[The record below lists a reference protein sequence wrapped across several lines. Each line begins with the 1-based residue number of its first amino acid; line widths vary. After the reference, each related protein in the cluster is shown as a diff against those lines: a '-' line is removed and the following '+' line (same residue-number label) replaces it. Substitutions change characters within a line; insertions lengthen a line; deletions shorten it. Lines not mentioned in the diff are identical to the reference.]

1 MIKTLLHCTACFYKR
16 FVSALKTSL
25 KLCSNIYWLVFS
37 VTVLAMDITVESVCQ
52 FIIDHGGKVKN
63 TTLVSNFKKV
73 LNDPTTKG

>member
-1 MIKTLLHCTACFYKR
+1 MIKTLLHCTAYFYKR
-16 FVSALKTSL
+16 FVGALKTSL
-25 KLCSNIYWLVFS
+25 KLCSNTYWLVFS